1 MNAQLKDA
9 GIELIGGS
17 VDEAPFAYKNIK
29 TVMNLQTELVKVL
42 GTFTPK
48 IVRMDK

>member
-1 MNAQLKDA
+1 MEEIIEMAKMSMDA
-9 GIELIGGS
+9 AIEH
-17 VDEAPFAYKNIK
+17 
-29 TVMNLQTELVKVL
+29 LQQELVKVL